1 MTEFQVNNYISNSQ
15 SNSTVAID
23 PNGNFV
29 ISWQSFGQDG
39 DKNGIYAQRYNSTGV
54 AQGSEFRVNSTTSG
68 DQNSPTIAID
78 ADGDFVISWTG
89 QDGSGSGIY
98 AQRYNS
104 AGVAVG
110 SEFRVNSTT
119 SGNQNNST
127 IAIDAVGDFVI
138 SWTGQDASG
147 SGIYA
152 QRYNS
157 AGVAVGSEF
166 RVNNTTSGDQNNS
179 TIAID
184 ADGDFVV
191 SWQSYG
197 QDGDYYGIYAQR
209 YNNAGVAVGVEFQ
222 VNSTTIRNQFNPA
235 IAMDASGDFVVSWQS
250 LGQDG
255 SGYGIYAQRYNNA
268 GVAVGVEFQ
277 VNNTTISNQTNPTVA
292 MDANGDFVIS
302 WQSYGQDGDNNG
314 IYARRYNSSG
324 VAQGSEFLVNDTTT
338 DNQSNPSVAIAADG
352 NFVISWQSFEQDGS
366 SDGIYAQLYKNNGVP
381 PIVTSGSASALAY
394 TENATTAIDSG
405 ITVSDADSTN
415 LASATVSI
423 SSGFIS
429 AQDLKGGQKGLG
441 CR

>member
-1 MTEFQVNNYISNSQ
+1 MTEFQVNTFVNNSQ

-39 DKNGIYAQRYNSTGV
+39 DSNGIYAQRYNSAGVAQGVEFRVNSTTSGDQNNPTGAIDADGDFVISWTGQDASGSGIYAQRYNSAGV

-68 DQNSPTIAID
+68 D
-78 ADGDFVISWTG
+78 
-89 QDGSGSGIY
+89 
-98 AQRYNS
+98 
-104 AGVAVG
+104 
-110 SEFRVNSTT
+110 
-119 SGNQNNST
+119 QNNST

-157 AGVAVGSEF
+157 AGVAQGSEF
-166 RVNNTTSGDQNNS
+166 RVNSTTSGDQNSS
-179 TIAID
+179 TVAVD
-184 ADGDFVV
+184 ANGDFVV

-209 YNNAGVAVGVEFQ
+209 YNSAGVAQGSEFQ
-222 VNSTTIRNQFNPA
+222 VNTTTTTTRYQLSPTIA
-235 IAMDASGDFVVSWQS
+235 IDAGGDFVISWQS

-255 SGYGIYAQRYNNA
+255 SGYGIYAQRYNSA
-268 GVAVGVEFQ
+268 GVAQGSEFQ
-277 VNNTTISNQTNPTVA
+277 VNNTTIADQKNPTVA

-338 DNQSNPSVAIAADG
+338 DNQNNPSVAIAADG
-352 NFVISWQSFEQDGS
+352 NFVISWQSFGQDGS
-366 SDGIYAQLYKNNGVP
+366 SDGIYAQLYRNNGAP

-394 TENATTAIDSG
+394 IESHY
-405 ITVSDADSTN
+405 SHR
-415 LASATVSI
+415 
-423 SSGFIS
+423 FRHHR
-429 AQDLKGGQKGLG
+429 Q
-441 CR
+441 